1 MTMSDTNALTPKEF
15 EALDEAVVETARG
28 LSSCAA
34 LARFARP

>member
-1 MTMSDTNALTPKEF
+1 MSEINTLTAEQF
-15 EALDEAVVETARG
+15 EALKEAVMETARG